1 VRIPSGD
8 LAPARRR
15 RRGYGRRRNPLLPL
29 LTVVLLVLV
38 AGGVWYATRDDSG
51 GVLQA
56 AACPSPTA
64 SAASPSPAAPA
75 PPVQAATAPLVLPA
89 PGQVQMVLLNGSGRD
104 LLARTVGN
112 ELAARGFRVAGMG
125 NAPGLTGPSKVSFGP
140 GARPAAT
147 LVAAQILGAQLVPVP
162 TAAKGAVD
170 VVLGTGFER
179 LRTPAEATAQAK
191 VLSAG
196 TAAATPAATP
206 SPPAAH
212 PSPSPSCS

>member
-64 SAASPSPAAPA
+64 SAASPSPAAA

-147 LVAAQILGAQLVPVP
+147 LVAAQLLGAQLVPVP

-179 LRTPAEATAQAK
+179 LRTPAEATAHAK
-191 VLSAG
+191 VLAAG
-196 TAAATPAATP
+196 TAAAAPAATP
-206 SPPAAH
+206 SRPAAN